1 MTRLPSTVFALLLLA
16 LAFAVGCAMDPN
28 ARDEFGRTPLHIAVQ
43 EDADAETMRDL
54 VESGG
59 DVNTQDEEGM
69 TPLHDAV
76 WHSENLAIVELLLDA
91 GANVDAVNERG
102 QTSLHRAATHGDP
115 EIVELLLERGA
126 NVNALDETGDTPLS
140 EALRGRQIFLEDGLG
155 VVRLLLEHGADPDV
169 GGELGWAVR
178 NDDVEATALLLDY
191 GADANWADS
200 DGLTLLHMVDSVDV
214 AELLLD
220 HGADVN
226 VGDNIAHWTPLH
238 AAVTARNPDLIALL
252 LERGADIEVQ
262 DSNGAT
268 PLKIAILA
276 ANPAWPLS
284 NSCWIAAQIRLQS
297 TMAGSRHVDQLSST
311 IHSRIRQSLNACA
324 ENEKRLSQR
333 QRRVPWVF
341 GP

>member
-59 DVNTQDEEGM
+59 DINTQDEEGM

-76 WHSENLAIVELLLDA
+76 RHSENLAIVKLLLDA
-91 GANVDAVNERG
+91 GANVDAANERG
-102 QTSLHRAATHGDP
+102 QRPLHRAATHGDP
-115 EIVELLLERGA
+115 EIAGLLLERGA

-140 EALRGRQIFLEDGLG
+140 EALESRQIFLKDGLG
-155 VVRLLLEHGADPDV
+155 VAKLLLEHGADPDV

-238 AAVTARNPDLIALL
+238 GAVGRGYLGMIGLL
-252 LERGADIEVQ
+252 LDRGADIEAH
-262 DSNGAT
+262 DSNGTT
-268 PLKIAILA
+268 PLKTAILA
-276 ANPAWPLS
+276 ADPSVDVIEFLLDRGADPFAEHYGRFTP
-284 NSCWIAAQIRLQS
+284 CRTAQSEAIFADTAVLERL
-297 TMAGSRHVDQLSST
+297 
-311 IHSRIRQSLNACA
+311 CA
-324 ENEKRLSQR
+324 DTGER
-333 QRRVPWVF
+333 
-341 GP
+341 